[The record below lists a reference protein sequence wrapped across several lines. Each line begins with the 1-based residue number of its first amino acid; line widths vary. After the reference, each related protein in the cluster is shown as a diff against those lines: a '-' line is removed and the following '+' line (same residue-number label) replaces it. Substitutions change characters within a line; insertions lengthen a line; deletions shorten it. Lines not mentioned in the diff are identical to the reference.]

1 MQKTP
6 NSQHKF
12 KKEEDTGGIMLP
24 NFSLY
29 YKAAAIKTVWYWNK
43 HRHID
48 Q

>member
-12 KKEEDTGGIMLP
+12 KKEEQSWRNCAPELQ
-24 NFSLY
+24 LVVQ
-29 YKAAAIKTVWYWNK
+29 AAAIKTVWYWHK
-43 HRHID
+43 HGHTD